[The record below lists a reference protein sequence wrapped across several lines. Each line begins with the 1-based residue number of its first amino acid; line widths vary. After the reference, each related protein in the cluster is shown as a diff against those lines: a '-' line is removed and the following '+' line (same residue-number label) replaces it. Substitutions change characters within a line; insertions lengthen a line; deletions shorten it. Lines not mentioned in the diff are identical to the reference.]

1 MLNKL
6 WWVYVLLI
14 FLLTINYITETI
26 PYRFNFIC
34 SSKSDF
40 SVMCYNVKCSDSH
53 YKENQIEI
61 AKTNYYETIQQ
72 ITFVSFSGHINHYA
86 VFVY

>member
-26 PYRFNFIC
+26 PYRINFIC

-61 AKTNYYETIQQ
+61 AKQ
-72 ITFVSFSGHINHYA
+72 ILKESTDV
-86 VFVY
+86 VFFCEFHRSKSKDLDSIM